1 MGEFRRNVSRCH
13 HHVGHISRRFEFAS
27 PAVEVIVLA
36 IVANDA
42 HERQTLHDEDV
53 DRSVGCLV
61 ASHRVDKLV
70 LLQSHF
76 DGFAVNLV
84 HGFTDRVE
92 LCLSQQSVGFV
103 ASDKSGVRTVGDG
116 VVQSRTQRFVF
127 LFV

>member
-1 MGEFRRNVSRCH
+1 M
-13 HHVGHISRRFEFAS
+13 
-27 PAVEVIVLA
+27 
-36 IVANDA
+36 
-42 HERQTLHDEDV
+42 
-53 DRSVGCLV
+53 
-61 ASHRVDKLV
+61 
-70 LLQSHF
+70 LQSHF

-127 LFV
+127 LLCKVGKRKSKVGNQRYQQEEFEYGLHPSNLSVFKTVP